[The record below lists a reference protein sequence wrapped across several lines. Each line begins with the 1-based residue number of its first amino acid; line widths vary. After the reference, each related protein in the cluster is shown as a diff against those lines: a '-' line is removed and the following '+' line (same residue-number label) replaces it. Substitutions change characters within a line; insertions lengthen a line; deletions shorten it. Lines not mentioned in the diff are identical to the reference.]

1 MRRARRVGWLRQWIA
16 VVGFVLLFGCI
27 LGAANS
33 SGAHPYEEVV
43 LMLGA
48 NVGMVL
54 VISWWAMRRTPRY
67 RA

>member
-1 MRRARRVGWLRQWIA
+1 MRRTRREERLRQWIA
-16 VVGFVLLFGCI
+16 AVGSILLFGCI
-27 LGAANS
+27 LGMANS
-33 SGAHPYEEVV
+33 SGAQPEKEIV

-54 VISWWAMRRTPRY
+54 VIVWRVMLKTARY